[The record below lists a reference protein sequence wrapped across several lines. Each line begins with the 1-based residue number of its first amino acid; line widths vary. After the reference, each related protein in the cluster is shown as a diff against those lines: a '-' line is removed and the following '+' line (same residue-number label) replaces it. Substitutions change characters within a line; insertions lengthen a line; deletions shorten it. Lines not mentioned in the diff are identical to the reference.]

1 MGDTVYSAAT
11 GLSAELV
18 EVWGVVAL
26 WGEVAGVCLC
36 VCVCVLVCVFI
47 YSMLTIVMNS
57 VPVRITW
64 QPV

>member
-1 MGDTVYSAAT
+1 MEMICRLTGGPAPVTGDTVYSAAT

-36 VCVCVLVCVFI
+36 VCVC
-47 YSMLTIVMNS
+47 
-57 VPVRITW
+57 
-64 QPV
+64 

>member
-1 MGDTVYSAAT
+1 MMGDTVYSAAT

-36 VCVCVLVCVFI
+36 VCVC
-47 YSMLTIVMNS
+47 
-57 VPVRITW
+57 
-64 QPV
+64 